1 MWHPNLENNTCC
13 RGDKMIKSEQKIII
27 IGSTE
32 LSEIAYSGLRLS
44 DTYFRIVNY
53 ISDSN
58 TADEYFHDINI
69 QPLSNLVQILKEAS
83 FDLIFIFSEFEAEIK
98 KILFQLGVPVTQIK
112 NKDNISNYLTKLQ
125 IMLFLKEEI
134 SIRFQNNY
142 VSSIINV
149 GDFTY
154 GVPLVLMD
162 DSETSLSIGRFCS
175 IAHGVSI
182 YLGGNHRSDFNT
194 TYPFNMFISNYKDL
208 TGHPCTNGDVRIG
221 NDVWIGSD
229 AKIMSGITIGDGC
242 IVGANALVTKDI
254 PPYSIVGGVPATLI
268 RKRFDDRLIAYLEE
282 MKWWNWDYESIYDA
296 IPFLQSDNYDA
307 LHDYYL
313 EHIKY

>member
-1 MWHPNLENNTCC
+1 
-13 RGDKMIKSEQKIII
+13 MITNEQKIII
-27 IGSTE
+27 IGSTD
-32 LSEIAYSGLRLS
+32 LSEIAYSGLQLS

-58 TADEYFHDINI
+58 TVDEYFHDVTI
-69 QPLSNLVQILKEAS
+69 QPLNNMVQILKESS
-83 FDLIFIFSEFEAEIK
+83 FDLIFVFSEFENEIN
-98 KILFQLGVPVTQIK
+98 KILFQLGVPDTQIK
-112 NKDNISNYLTKLQ
+112 NKDNISNYLTKFQ
-125 IMLFLKEEI
+125 IMLFLKKEI
-134 SIRFQNNY
+134 DLRFHSKY
-142 VSSIINV
+142 VSSIIHA

-162 DSETSLSIGRFCS
+162 DDKTSLSIGKFCS

-194 TYPFNMFISNYKDL
+194 TYPFNMFLSDYKSL
-208 TGHPCTNGDVRIG
+208 TGHPCTNGDVNIG

-268 RKRFDDRLIAYLEE
+268 RKRFDDRLILYLEE
-282 MKWWNWDYESIYDA
+282 MKWWNWDYESIYDV
-296 IPFLQSDNYDA
+296 IPLLQSDNYQA
-307 LHDYYL
+307 LYDYYF
-313 EHIKY
+313 EHIK

>member
-1 MWHPNLENNTCC
+1 
-13 RGDKMIKSEQKIII
+13 MITIEQKIII
-27 IGSTE
+27 IGSTD
-32 LSEIAYSGLRLS
+32 LSEIAYCGLQLS

-58 TADEYFHDINI
+58 TVDTHFHDVKI
-69 QPLSNLVQILKEAS
+69 QPLNHLVQILKETS
-83 FDLIFIFSEFEAEIK
+83 FDLIFVFSEFETEINNL
-98 KILFQLGVPVTQIK
+98 LFQLGVSATKIK
-112 NKDNISNYLTKLQ
+112 NKDNISSYLTKPQ

-134 SIRFQNNY
+134 HLRFHRKY
-142 VSSIINV
+142 VSSIIHA

-162 DSETSLSIGRFCS
+162 DDKTSLFIGKFCS

-194 TYPFNMFISNYKDL
+194 TYPFNMYISDYKHL
-208 TGHPCTNGDVRIG
+208 TGHPCTKGDVRIG

-242 IVGANALVTKDI
+242 VIGANALVTKDI
-254 PPYSIVGGVPATLI
+254 PPYSIVGGVPTTLI
-268 RKRFDDRLIAYLEE
+268 RKRFDDRFIACLEE
-282 MKWWNWDYESIYDA
+282 MKWWDWDYEYIYDA
-296 IPFLQSDNYDA
+296 IPFLQSNNYDA
-307 LHDYYL
+307 LYDYYL
-313 EHIKY
+313 ERINNNHTQ